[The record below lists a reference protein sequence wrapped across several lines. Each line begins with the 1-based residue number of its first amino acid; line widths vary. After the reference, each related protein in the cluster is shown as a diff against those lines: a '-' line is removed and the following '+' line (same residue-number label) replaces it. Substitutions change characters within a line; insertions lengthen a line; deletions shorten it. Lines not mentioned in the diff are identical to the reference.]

1 MGIDTS
7 FDKAYAKAS
16 LAAGQK
22 LPKSGA
28 GVFVSVR
35 DEDKAALG
43 PVVRG
48 LDSLG
53 YKLFATTGTAAAIRR
68 CGVEVENVF
77 KINEGR
83 PNANDALLNGTIGM
97 MIITSAGDEPDVRD
111 GRDLRRKA
119 LELSVPL
126 VTTVSGAAAT
136 VGALKVLSEGTVKQ
150 VPLQD
155 YFDVLP
161 SSGNKIASTAEVA
174 AGAAATA

>member
-1 MGIDTS
+1 MGIDMT
-7 FDKAYAKAS
+7 FDLAYAKAS

-22 LPKSGA
+22 LPAPGT

-35 DEDKAALG
+35 DEDKASIG

-48 LDSLG
+48 LSELG
-53 YKLFATTGTAAAIRR
+53 YKLFATSGTADAIRKTG
-68 CGVEVENVF
+68 CEVQQIF

-83 PNANDALLNGTIGM
+83 PNANDALLNGDVKM

-126 VTTVSGAAAT
+126 VTTVSGGAAT
-136 VGALKVLSEGTVKQ
+136 VGALKVLKEGSIEQ

-155 YFDVLP
+155 YFKVLP
-161 SSGNKIASTAEVA
+161 SSGNKIAPQAAAA
-174 AGAAATA
+174 AGAAA